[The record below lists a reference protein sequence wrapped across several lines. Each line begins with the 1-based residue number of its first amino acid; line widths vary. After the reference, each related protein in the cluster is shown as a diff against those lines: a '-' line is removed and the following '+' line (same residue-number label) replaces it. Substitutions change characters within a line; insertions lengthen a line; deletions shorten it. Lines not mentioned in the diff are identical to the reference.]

1 MKRALGA
8 FILTLLVGAA
18 GWTLLV
24 VSHEEALGTD
34 NQVRV
39 QGLITTE
46 NATDAMATLSFI
58 GEAEDLDWSLL
69 TVEVSTSNGTESC
82 GFGLESSDDR
92 VGDHVT
98 SALSPDGATFTMTV
112 DATDDASFVY
122 VDLPHQNETSSGNYT
137 ARFSTTSVFL
147 ADGVR
152 WAYLE
157 GHGFSEPVNLSD
169 VTFSNDTEEKL
180 PWYDYDFAVHRVTPK
195 DGLFLLEVEDVIYR
209 LGFVT
214 YYNDADEGR
223 FPTFRFAAEEPDRF
237 PALNDPN
244 RVTPSSCL
252 ILTDDGDTASW
263 NGNETLTLVEN
274 GVQLAGAGDT
284 VQVLIS
290 YEGQPVETVVAE
302 AS

>member
-8 FILTLLVGAA
+8 LILALLVGAA

-39 QGLITTE
+39 QGITTTE
-46 NATDAMATLSFI
+46 NVTDTMASLSFI

-69 TVEVSTSNGTESC
+69 TVEVSTQNGIESC

-92 VGDHVT
+92 AGEHVT
-98 SALSPDGATFTMTV
+98 SALSPDGATFTVTV

-122 VDLPHQNETSSGNYT
+122 LDLPHQNETSSSNHT

-195 DGLFLLEVEDVIYR
+195 EGLFLLEVEDIVYR

-252 ILTDDGDTASW
+252 ILTDDDDTVSW
-263 NGNETLTLVEN
+263 NGNETLTLLEN
-274 GVQLAGAGDT
+274 GVPLAGPGDI
-284 VQVLIS
+284 VEVLIS

>member
-8 FILTLLVGAA
+8 LILALLVGAA

-34 NQVRV
+34 NQVRI
-39 QGLITTE
+39 QGLTTTE
-46 NATDAMATLSFI
+46 NVTDTMASLSFI

-69 TVEVSTSNGTESC
+69 TVEVSTQNGIESC

-92 VGDHVT
+92 AGEHVT
-98 SALSPDGATFTMTV
+98 SALSPDGATFTVTV

-122 VDLPHQNETSSGNYT
+122 VDLPHQNETSSSNHT

-195 DGLFLLEVEDVIYR
+195 EGLFLLEVEDIVYR

-252 ILTDDGDTASW
+252 ILTDDDDTVSW
-263 NGNETLTLVEN
+263 NGNETLTLLEN
-274 GVQLAGAGDT
+274 GVPLAGPGDN
-284 VQVLIS
+284 VEVLIS

>member
-8 FILTLLVGAA
+8 LILALLVGAA

-34 NQVRV
+34 NQVRI
-39 QGLITTE
+39 QGLTTTE
-46 NATDAMATLSFI
+46 NVTDTMASLSFI

-69 TVEVSTSNGTESC
+69 TVEVSTQNGIESC

-92 VGDHVT
+92 AGEHVT
-98 SALSPDGATFTMTV
+98 SALSPDGATFTVTV

-122 VDLPHQNETSSGNYT
+122 VDLPHQNETSSSNHT

-195 DGLFLLEVEDVIYR
+195 EGLFLLEVEDIVYR

-252 ILTDDGDTASW
+252 ILTDDDDTVSW
-263 NGNETLTLVEN
+263 NGNETLTLLEN
-274 GVQLAGAGDT
+274 GVPLAGPGDI
-284 VQVLIS
+284 VEVLIS

>member
-1 MKRALGA
+1 
-8 FILTLLVGAA
+8 
-18 GWTLLV
+18 LV
-24 VSHEEALGTD
+24 VSHTEALGTD

-46 NATDAMATLSFI
+46 NATDTMAALSFI
-58 GEAEDLDWSLL
+58 GGAEDLDWSLL
-69 TVEVSTSNGTESC
+69 TVKVSTPNGTESC
-82 GFGLESSDDR
+82 GFGLESSNDR
-92 VGDHVT
+92 AGDHVT
-98 SALSPDGATFTMTV
+98 SALSPDGATFTVTV

-122 VDLPHQNETSSGNYT
+122 LDLPHQNETSSGNYT

-157 GHGFSEPVNLSD
+157 GHGFSEPVNLSG

-180 PWYDYDFAVHRVTPK
+180 PWYDYDLAVHRVTPK
-195 DGLFLLEVEDVIYR
+195 DGLFLVEVEGVVYR

-252 ILTDDGDTASW
+252 IVTDDDDASSW
-263 NGNETLTLVEN
+263 NGNESLALVEN
-274 GVQLAGAGDT
+274 GVDLAGLGDT
-284 VQVLIS
+284 VEVLIS
-290 YEGQPVETVVAE
+290 YEGQPVETVVDE

>member
-8 FILTLLVGAA
+8 LILALLVGAA

-34 NQVRV
+34 NQVRI
-39 QGLITTE
+39 QGLTTTE
-46 NATDAMATLSFI
+46 NVTDTMASLSFI

-69 TVEVSTSNGTESC
+69 TVEVSTQNGIESC

-92 VGDHVT
+92 AGEHVT
-98 SALSPDGATFTMTV
+98 SALSPDGATFTVTV

-122 VDLPHQNETSSGNYT
+122 VDLPHQNETSSSNHT

-195 DGLFLLEVEDVIYR
+195 EGLFLLEVEDIVYR

-252 ILTDDGDTASW
+252 ILTDDDDTVSW
-263 NGNETLTLVEN
+263 NGNETLRLLEN
-274 GVQLAGAGDT
+274 GVPLAGPGDI
-284 VQVLIS
+284 VEVLIS